1 MRRRAQITDAELN
14 RVKEPKMQ
22 LKHENF
28 IVECADGPTPS
39 IIPID
44 DHWYSFSEEE
54 GALMRVTKP
63 LFEKIP
69 KISIEIPDG
78 QMVWLNW
85 SERIRYALGLV
96 TAEGLE
102 RSIGDPRRRM

>member
-1 MRRRAQITDAELN
+1 MSNARQAAQPFVKKHIDGHVLVRR
-14 RVKEPKMQ
+14 
-22 LKHENF
+22 
-28 IVECADGPTPS
+28 
-39 IIPID
+39 
-44 DHWYSFSEEE
+44 
-54 GALMRVTKP
+54 
-63 LFEKIP
+63 
-69 KISIEIPDG
+69 DG